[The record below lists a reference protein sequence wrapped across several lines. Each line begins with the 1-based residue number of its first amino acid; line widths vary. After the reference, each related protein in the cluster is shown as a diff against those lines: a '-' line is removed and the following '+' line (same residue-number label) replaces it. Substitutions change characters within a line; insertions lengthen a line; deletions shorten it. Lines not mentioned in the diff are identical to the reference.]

1 MKVGL
6 RAKLLVAFAVIII
19 LLVIVGIVGIRQG
32 EEINQRVDDMYT
44 QEVVVLENLDDLKSA
59 TYRVRGD
66 VLEFILARRESSK
79 QRLMGEIE
87 EQQARIQRKVDFYR
101 DTRLSEEEKRLL
113 QVFLNYWDEYS
124 RQIAH
129 VSRLVGLGQKEE
141 AENYARKVMV
151 NQFRKAREAINEL
164 MDYNVERAQRR
175 RDHSREIYASQRS
188 FVISLVAVAILLS
201 ILISFFISRNI
212 VNAAR
217 QMALTAQE
225 IAQKDLVNLANA
237 VSAMATGDLT
247 REVAIYSSR
256 VEVKSRDEIGELGQV
271 FNQMIEQLHATGEAF
286 NNTTKNLR
294 KLVGDLMANANQIKE
309 ITDHLNT
316 TAEQSN
322 QAVGQV
328 AIAINEI
335 AKGSTQQSS
344 SIGRTNE
351 AVEKVVNA
359 IDAIAS
365 GAQEQAHAVERV
377 AASITQMATQI
388 QQVSTN
394 AQTSKQISQQTV
406 QAADSGAQT
415 IDKTIH
421 SMELIKNTVIEVG
434 EKVERMLQRASQISK
449 FVETIDEIA
458 DQTNLLAINAAIEAA
473 QAGEHGKGFAIVA
486 EEVRKLAERSGE
498 AAKQINQLIKT
509 VHEET
514 VATKSAMDNSISI
527 VETVA
532 RTAKDANSALR
543 SITNGIK
550 DVAVQVEQIAMA
562 AREMAVASEEV
573 EKAMSSVSH
582 TVEQSTNELNTVAV
596 SSKRIKE
603 SIEEIALVS
612 NENSAAA
619 EEVSAMVEEM
629 NAQVYEINNAVV
641 QLSGVSNQIYT
652 LSRQFNIS
660 EHPPA
665 KNDQPASP
673 LPIKPRDGNSDFA
686 LN

>member
-6 RAKLLVAFAVIII
+6 RLKLMIAFSVIIV
-19 LLVIVGIVGIRQG
+19 LLVIVGVVGIRQG

-79 QRLMGEIE
+79 QRLMGEIA
-87 EQQARIQRKVDFYR
+87 EQQERIQKKIEIYR
-101 DTRLSEEEKRLL
+101 STRLSDEEERLL
-113 QVFLNYWDEYS
+113 SVFMNYWDEYS
-124 RQIAH
+124 QQIDR
-129 VSRLVGLGQKEE
+129 VSQLVAQGKKEE

-164 MDYNVERAQRR
+164 MDYNVARAEKR
-175 RDHSREIYASQRS
+175 RDHSNEIYASQRS
-188 FVISLVAVAILLS
+188 FIIGLVVAAIILSVIISL
-201 ILISFFISRNI
+201 LISKNI

-217 QMALTAQE
+217 QMSRTAQE

-247 REVAIYSSR
+247 KEVSIQSST
-256 VEVKSRDEIGELGQV
+256 VIVKSRDEIGELGEV
-271 FNQMIEQLHATGEAF
+271 FNKMIEQLHATGEAF
-286 NNTTKNLR
+286 NNTTRNLR
-294 KLVGDLMANANQIKE
+294 KMVSDLIENANKIKE
-309 ITDHLNT
+309 TTEHLNT
-316 TAEQSN
+316 SAEQSN

-328 AIAINEI
+328 AIAVHEI
-335 AKGSTQQSS
+335 AKGSTQQSN
-344 SIGRTNE
+344 SINQTNE
-351 AVEKVVNA
+351 AIEKVVNA
-359 IDAIAS
+359 IENIAS
-365 GAQEQAHAVERV
+365 GAQEQANAVERV

-388 QQVSTN
+388 QQVSSN
-394 AQTSKQISQQTV
+394 AQTSKKISQETV
-406 QAADSGAQT
+406 QAADTGAKT
-415 IDKTIH
+415 IDRTIH
-421 SMELIKNTVIEVG
+421 SMELIKNTVTEVG
-434 EKVERMLQRASQISK
+434 DKVQRMLDRAAQISK

-498 AAKQINQLIKT
+498 AAKQINQLIRQ

-514 VATKSAMDNSISI
+514 AETKRAMENSIQI

-532 RTAKDANSALR
+532 NNAKDANSALR
-543 SITNGIK
+543 NITDGIK
-550 DVAVQVEQIAMA
+550 EVATQVEQIAMA
-562 AREMAVASEEV
+562 AKEMAVASEEV
-573 EKAMSSVSH
+573 EKAMNSVSF

-596 SSKRIKE
+596 SSKKIKE

-629 NAQVYEINNAVV
+629 NAQVYEINNAVT
-641 QLSGVSNQIYT
+641 QLAGVSTEIYDLT
-652 LSRQFNIS
+652 RRFKIGD
-660 EHPPA
+660 HPPV
-665 KNDQPASP
+665 
-673 LPIKPRDGNSDFA
+673 DGDGQHPVTPQRLGSASDFP